1 MVRHASRA
9 GFGALFK
16 AGIEIH
22 EYQVGLLHAKTMVI
36 DGVWATVGSTNLDT
50 RSFALNEEVNLVVYS
65 PDVAAR
71 LERVFA
77 DDLGYAKRI
86 NPETWRY
93 RGAWERV
100 LEALSLPVRREF

>member
-1 MVRHASRA
+1 
-9 GFGALFK
+9 
-16 AGIEIH
+16 
-22 EYQVGLLHAKTMVI
+22 MVI

-77 DDLGYAKRI
+77 DDLGYSQKI
-86 NPETWRY
+86 NPTTWRD
-93 RGAWERV
+93 RGVWEMG
-100 LEALSLPVRREF
+100 LEVLSLPVRREF